1 MLRSVQCCVCA
12 AMLTEQLETRQD
24 NLLKISMKKQKVNLL
39 IPVIKCKEHKKEPD
53 KGIKRLKILGDPTV
67 H

>member
-1 MLRSVQCCVCA
+1 MEGT
-12 AMLTEQLETRQD
+12 LTPKKRQD
-24 NLLKISMKKQKVNLL
+24 NLLKISRKKQKVNLL
-39 IPVIKCKEHKKEPD
+39 FPVIKCKEHKKEPD